1 MPVTKSRNGIQDMLA
16 LDKTNTARFLF
27 GDEDNTSSQDRQ
39 DRQDAKSYL
48 QSHATED
55 GFPILLRGEHPQQ
68 KVRAMS
74 ALKLHLQPH

>member
-27 GDEDNTSSQDRQ
+27 GDEDNTSSHDSQDRE
-39 DRQDAKSYL
+39 KSYL
-48 QSHATED
+48 QTHATED

-68 KVRAMS
+68 HRVSSPLA
-74 ALKLHLQPH
+74 